1 MRENLHIVLTFS
13 PIGDKLRNRCRMF
26 PSIIN
31 CCSIDWYDKW
41 TDEALYSVAIK
52 EYNEQEKLGLVPIAA
67 KLSSICVKMHNSV
80 IDKSEVFYDELKRRS
95 YVTPT
100 SYLELM
106 KLYIELMK
114 TK

>member
-1 MRENLHIVLTFS
+1 
-13 PIGDKLRNRCRMF
+13 MF

-100 SYLELM
+100 SYLELI